1 MTYHYKVVDT
11 SSESLSPSLLTISD
25 RNSDSFDYEN
35 YEDRGFIGEFM
46 ISSIYSYNKELS
58 KSVNLKYD

>member
-1 MTYHYKVVDT
+1 MTCHCKAVDT

-35 YEDRGFIGEFM
+35 YENKGFIGEFM
-46 ISSIYSYNKELS
+46 ISSIYSDDKELS
-58 KSVNLKYD
+58 KSV

>member
-1 MTYHYKVVDT
+1 MTCHCKVVDT

-35 YEDRGFIGEFM
+35 YEDKGFIGEFM
-46 ISSIYSYNKELS
+46 ISSIYSDDKELS
-58 KSVNLKYD
+58 KSV

>member
-1 MTYHYKVVDT
+1 MTCHCKVVDT

-35 YEDRGFIGEFM
+35 YEDKGFIGEFM
-46 ISSIYSYNKELS
+46 ISFIYSDDK
-58 KSVNLKYD
+58 

>member
-1 MTYHYKVVDT
+1 MTCYCKVVDT

-35 YEDRGFIGEFM
+35 TEDKGFIGEFI
-46 ISSIYSYNKELS
+46 ISFIYSDDKELS
-58 KSVNLKYD
+58 KSV